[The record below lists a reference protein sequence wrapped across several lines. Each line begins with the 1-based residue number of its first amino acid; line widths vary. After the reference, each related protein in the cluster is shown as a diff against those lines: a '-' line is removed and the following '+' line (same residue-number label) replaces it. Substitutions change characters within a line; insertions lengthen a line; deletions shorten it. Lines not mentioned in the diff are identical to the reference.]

1 MYQSNPN
8 KFWGTFLILL
18 LFTSCESKYD
28 LREEKLSELI
38 GIRNKYTNSIDS
50 IKSILNE
57 IANADTVAVDTAAVD
72 IAVVDTASIG
82 YGISSE
88 ELKKGRKSGV
98 IHDITNEIVDIMINE
113 YDADQR
119 RILLKSSL
127 QSYKLKL
134 KFVKAS
140 IDSIKEMDELN

>member
-38 GIRNKYTNSIDS
+38 GIRNRYINSIDS
-50 IKSILNE
+50 IKNILNE
-57 IANADTVAVDTAAVD
+57 IANADTVAVDTAAIYV
-72 IAVVDTASIG
+72 ASVDTTSIV
-82 YGISSE
+82 YGSGSK
-88 ELKKGRKSGV
+88 ELKGKNTGV
-98 IHDITNEIVDIMINE
+98 ILPISENIINE
-113 YDADQR
+113 YDAEQR
-119 RILLKSSL
+119 KMILLKSSL